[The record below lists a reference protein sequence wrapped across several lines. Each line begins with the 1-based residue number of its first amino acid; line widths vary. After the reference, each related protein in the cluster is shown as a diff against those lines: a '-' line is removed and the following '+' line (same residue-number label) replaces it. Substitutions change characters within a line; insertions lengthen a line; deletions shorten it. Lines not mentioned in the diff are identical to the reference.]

1 MSFVIRQI
9 SKRATGGEIVRQREV
24 AGEVLTIGRGADCD
38 VRLQDLAVSLR
49 HAEVR
54 LEAEGRLHVRATGD
68 QPFGV
73 NGRFDK
79 EARLKAADGS
89 RLTFGDHR
97 VVLSLEGGTIVLTVT
112 RTDPLSVVDP
122 GGSGDAE
129 ALAPGRRW
137 LGKRNLAWTGL
148 VAIGLL
154 CLLVPVLAMNGGLD
168 RWLSPRIDPDAQWS
182 SGPLSMS
189 HAFLEDDCQSCHQ
202 EAFVSVRD
210 TACLTCHSDKQSAA
224 MVVRT
229 NAEVRAAGA
238 TEAPGRV
245 ADHAGLRRLEWGA
258 PPPSDLGGR
267 IFALARQTFNR
278 PEQRCAAC
286 HIEHVANPLTEARA
300 EVPTLQTAHT
310 CVACHADLDRRLT
323 DTDLINTPDWPG
335 HPELRPTITTWPGPG
350 PARVQRVSM
359 ARRPHEAT
367 GLVFPHALHMSR
379 TNGVAQ
385 MAQTLTRYGAPL
397 DCASCHVPK
406 PGDDNYRPVEME
418 TACGACHSLA
428 IAGRSGTRQIPH
440 GESPAVV
447 AFLTSAYSR
456 GEPVTG
462 AANLGPRRRPGER
475 TGAALSAAPT
485 VGQRVQQT
493 FSRGGACFD
502 CHTTSG
508 TQIAPVHIV
517 DAYLTRGAFNH
528 RVLQHRQD
536 AAGRP
541 NCTTC
546 HAAETSSRSSDL
558 LLPRLSVCADC
569 HGAETSARVPAS
581 SVASADCATCHSY
594 HAPSRPAPRD
604 ETHRVLA
611 SLPPRSGAPAP

>member
-1 MSFVIRQI
+1 MTFILRQI
-9 SKRATGGEIVRQREV
+9 SERATGGQIVRQREV
-24 AGEVLTIGRGADCD
+24 ASATLTIGRGADCD
-38 VRLQDLAVSLR
+38 IRLQDLAVSLR
-49 HAEVR
+49 HATVSR
-54 LEAEGRLHVRATGD
+54 EGDGHLRILAAGD

-73 NGRFDK
+73 NGRFVKDT
-79 EARLKAADGS
+79 RLKLEDGA
-89 RLTFGDHR
+89 RLTFGDHQI
-97 VVLSLEGGTIVLTVT
+97 VVALEGAAVMLTTT
-112 RTDPLSVVDP
+112 RVEALAAVGPI
-122 GGSGDAE
+122 GAGDAE
-129 ALAPGRRW
+129 GLAPNRRW
-137 LGKRNLAWTGL
+137 LGKRAQAWTGL
-148 VAIGLL
+148 GLIGLL
-154 CLLVPVLAMNGGLD
+154 CILVPVLAMNGGLD

-210 TACLTCHSDKQSAA
+210 TSCLTCHSDKQTPA

-229 NAEVRAAGA
+229 NAEVQAAGA
-238 TEAPGRV
+238 TESPGRV
-245 ADHAGLRRLEWGA
+245 ADHAGLKRLEWGA

-286 HIEHVANPLTEARA
+286 HVEHVANPLTEARA
-300 EVPTLQTAHT
+300 EVPTLQTTHT
-310 CVACHADLDRRLT
+310 CVACHADLDDRLK
-323 DTDLINTPDWPG
+323 DTDLQNTPDWPG

-359 ARRPHEAT
+359 ASRPHEAT
-367 GLVFPHALHMSR
+367 GLVFPHALHMSA
-379 TNGVAQ
+379 TGTVAR
-385 MAQTLTRYGAPL
+385 MAQTLPRYGQAL

-418 TACGACHSLA
+418 TACGSCHSLA
-428 IAGRSGTRQIPH
+428 FAARSGTRQIPH
-440 GESPAVV
+440 GESAAVV
-447 AFLTSAYSR
+447 SFLTGAYAR
-456 GEPVTG
+456 GDPVTG
-462 AANLGPRRRPGER
+462 ATNLGPRRRPGER
-475 TGAALSAAPT
+475 TGAALSAAPSAS
-485 VGQRVQQT
+485 QRVQQT

-541 NCTTC
+541 TCTTC
-546 HAAETSSRSSDL
+546 HAAGTSTRSSDL

-569 HGAETSARVPAS
+569 HGAEPSERIPAT

-594 HAPSRPAPRD
+594 HAPSRPAPTD
-604 ETHRVLA
+604 ETHREVAGL
-611 SLPPRSGAPAP
+611 SPRTGARMP